1 MIRRPPRSTRTD
13 TLFPYA
19 TLFRSAVPWPVVG
32 DQRRRRDGARPP
44 TRPWQAHCN
53 HPVRQRVSLSLD
65 ALQSRM
71 AGEQRTGGGMKTHG
85 PIEAVGAAVSPPP
98 AVLTPAHDTMRRLQ
112 IGIAGLL
119 TVLLLVGL
127 AGVIGNRARE
137 GAAKEDR
144 KSVV

>member
-1 MIRRPPRSTRTD
+1 MRISD
-13 TLFPYA
+13 WSSDVCSSDL
-19 TLFRSAVPWPVVG
+19 VVG

-98 AVLTPAHDTMRRLQ
+98 AVLTPAHETMRRLQ
-112 IGIAGLL
+112 IE
-119 TVLLLVGL
+119 
-127 AGVIGNRARE
+127 IGRASWRAR
-137 GAAKEDR
+137 GWQY
-144 KSVV
+144 V

>member
-1 MIRRPPRSTRTD
+1 MRISD
-13 TLFPYA
+13 WSSDVCSSDL
-19 TLFRSAVPWPVVG
+19 
-32 DQRRRRDGARPP
+32 
-44 TRPWQAHCN
+44 
-53 HPVRQRVSLSLD
+53 RVSLSLD

-112 IGIAGLL
+112 IGLAGLL

-137 GAAKEDR
+137 SAAKEGAATAPVQLPGEGIGR
-144 KSVV
+144 AARRGRGGQYEWILGGGC